1 VWLNSSVRG
10 PYLPAY
16 LAGRMH
22 WTEALTGKLTDR
34 VKLVGATINCGGGYL
49 HPEPQPHVQ
58 SYVVALD
65 QVPIDR
71 GHAMCDAHANVA
83 ATVDRLSPA
92 HAARPSLGDRGV
104 VGLSSTSQ
112 RCQRALHLIA
122 TMPQSVKS
130 APLYQGTTVASILS
144 CQTRLT

>member
-1 VWLNSSVRG
+1 MWLNSSVRG

-58 SYVVALD
+58 SYVVAMD
-65 QVPIDR
+65 QVTVRKAP
-71 GHAMCDAHANVA
+71 CDNEQGPC
-83 ATVDRLSPA
+83 L
-92 HAARPSLGDRGV
+92 
-104 VGLSSTSQ
+104 
-112 RCQRALHLIA
+112 
-122 TMPQSVKS
+122 
-130 APLYQGTTVASILS
+130 PLQP
-144 CQTRLT
+144 